1 MGNENDSWENP
12 QGKVV
17 QYVMDRPQLP
27 AISADMFTPWEC
39 EHKLPGVLV
48 EGMVAVPKVIYG
60 GVVEAR
66 GIQFSEVVIT

>member
-1 MGNENDSWENP
+1 MGNEDDSWENP
-12 QGKVV
+12 QGKAV
-17 QYVMDRPQLP
+17 QYVMDRPEVP

-39 EHKLPGVLV
+39 EHKLPGASV
-48 EGMVAVPKVIYG
+48 EGMVAVPKVRYG

>member
-1 MGNENDSWENP
+1 MRNENDSWENP

-17 QYVMDRPQLP
+17 QYFMERPQLP
-27 AISADMFTPWEC
+27 AISADMFTPSEC
-39 EHKLPGVLV
+39 EHKFPGVLV